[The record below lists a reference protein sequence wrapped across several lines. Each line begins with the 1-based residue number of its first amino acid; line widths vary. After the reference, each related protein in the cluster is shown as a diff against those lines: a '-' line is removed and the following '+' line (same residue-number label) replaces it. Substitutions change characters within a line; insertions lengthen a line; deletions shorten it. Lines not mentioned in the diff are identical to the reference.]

1 MMKIKL
7 NLLWVT
13 LFTAHLSIAQITI
26 QIGQSSDNS
35 YTKGEAAQ
43 LVYTN
48 PSSDT
53 TDTNWLAQ
61 GFADFGYTFKTRSG
75 KISLTANGEIHKN
88 TLIDKEQDTRQW
100 GTAIDWKRSF
110 KDSNGVAVAILNPTL
125 SIKRSNDRIND
136 EEGMQ
141 YIFGITYYPNSSADS
156 GIKGILT
163 PDAYWSIINN
173 GIGFNTS
180 YNLGAT
186 YATIENDPL
195 SFLQGDVGIDAY
207 FLPGVFY
214 KLMDNYRFIFG
225 SFSYNGRLKIKNDPG
240 KDLDAL
246 RKWGVG
252 VDLSIIKLA
261 KAFNNEAK
269 SDNNKVTIKH
279 EWISGADP
287 LKGLANQSYTQ
298 MTLNVLVNF

>member
-1 MMKIKL
+1 MTKIKL
-7 NLLWVT
+7 HLLCAV
-13 LFTAHLSIAQITI
+13 LFSTHLGIAQITF
-26 QIGQSSDNS
+26 QVGQASDNS

-53 TDTNWLAQ
+53 TDTNWLTQ
-61 GFADFGYTFKTRSG
+61 GFADFGYTFKTKSG
-75 KISLTANGEIHKN
+75 NISFTVIGEIHKN
-88 TLIDKEQDTRQW
+88 TLIDKQQDTRQW
-100 GTAIDWKRSF
+100 GTTIDWKRSF
-110 KDSNGVAVAILNPTL
+110 KDSNGVALAMLNPTL
-125 SIKRSNDRIND
+125 TIKRSNDRTNE

-141 YIFGITYYPNSSADS
+141 YIFGITYYPNASGAS

-163 PDAYWSIINN
+163 PDAYWSLINN
-173 GIGFNTS
+173 GIGFKTS

-186 YATIENDPL
+186 YATIENEPL
-195 SFLQGDVGIDAY
+195 NFLQGDVGIDAY
-207 FLPGVFY
+207 LLPGVFD

-261 KAFNNEAK
+261 KAFNKEAK
-269 SDNNKVTIKH
+269 SDNNKITIKH

-287 LKGLANQSYTQ
+287 LKGLANQSYSQ

>member
-1 MMKIKL
+1 MKIKL
-7 NLLWVT
+7 LVFFATLLS
-13 LFTAHLSIAQITI
+13 AQLSLAQITF

-61 GFADFGYTFKTRSG
+61 GFANIGYTFKTATG
-75 KISLTANGEIHKN
+75 NVSLTAIGEIHKN

-100 GTAIDWKRSF
+100 GALIDWKRSI
-110 KDSNGVAVAILNPTL
+110 KDSDGVAVAMLNPTL
-125 SIKRSNDRIND
+125 SVKNSNDLINKED
-136 EEGMQ
+136 GMQ
-141 YIFGITYYPNSSADS
+141 YIFGITYYPNSSAAP
-156 GIKGILT
+156 GIKGFFT

-173 GIGFNTS
+173 GIGFSSS

-186 YATIENDPL
+186 FATIENDPL
-195 SFLQGDVGIDAY
+195 SFLQGDVGVDAY
-207 FLPGVFY
+207 FLPEVFY

-225 SFSYNGRLKIKNDPG
+225 SFSYNSRLQIKNDTG

-246 RKWGVG
+246 RKWGIG
-252 VDLSIIKLA
+252 IDLSIIKIA
-261 KAFNNEAK
+261 KAFNNKAK
-269 SDNNKVTIKH
+269 SDNNKITIKH
-279 EWISGADP
+279 QWISGADP
-287 LKGLANQSYTQ
+287 LKGLANQSYSQ
-298 MTLNVLVNF
+298 MTLNILVNF